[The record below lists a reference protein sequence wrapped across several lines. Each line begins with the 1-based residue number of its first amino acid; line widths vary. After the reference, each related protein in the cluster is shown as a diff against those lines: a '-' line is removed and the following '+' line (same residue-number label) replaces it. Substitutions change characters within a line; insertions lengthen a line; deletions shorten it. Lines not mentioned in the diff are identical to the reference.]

1 MYTARVDRLQALVR
15 DVFVVRMM
23 ESVGVRTPMGS
34 LWLGLRVVLDIY
46 LSMYV
51 FVMHSG

>member
-1 MYTARVDRLQALVR
+1 MYTARVGHPQAPVR

-23 ESVGVRTPMGS
+23 GSVGVRTPMGS

-46 LSMYV
+46 VYV
-51 FVMHSG
+51 QSGQL